1 MSWLSLVTGLFRPA
15 KELIEVFKPNAEQT
29 AERDHVETMA
39 LSQEDLASLQ
49 QFTAEFHDRA
59 GRTWWDSLI
68 DGLNRLP
75 RPMITLGI
83 LALFVLAPV
92 APVRFLEIAQAYQM
106 MPDGFWALLSVIIA
120 FYFGGRMQLKG
131 QDMAVKGGALQM
143 AREILAIRRAEQQ
156 LDQPAPGPGSQPA
169 SQPAVQSAPTSP
181 GASPQPAPTPASA
194 AGPRVN
200 LVVEEWRHRQAA
212 GGRA

>member
-1 MSWLSLVTGLFRPA
+1 MNWLSLVTGLFRPA
-15 KELIEVFKPNAEQT
+15 KELIEVFKPNAEQS

-49 QFTAEFHDRA
+49 QFTAEFHDRV

-75 RPMITLGI
+75 RPLITLGI

-92 APVRFLEIAQAYQM
+92 APVRFLEIAQAYQV

-131 QDMAVKGGALQM
+131 ADMAVKGGALQV

-156 LDQPAPGPGSQPA
+156 LDQPAPQP
-169 SQPAVQSAPTSP
+169 T
-181 GASPQPAPTPASA
+181 PQPAPAPPGYLPQVAPAA
-194 AGPRVN
+194 AATNVSHVN
-200 LVVEEWRHRQAA
+200 QVVEEWRQRQAA
-212 GGRA
+212 GARS

>member
-1 MSWLSLVTGLFRPA
+1 MGWLSLVTGLFRPA
-15 KELIEVFKPNAEQT
+15 KELIEVFKPNAEQA
-29 AERDHVETMA
+29 AERDHVESMA
-39 LSQEDLASLQ
+39 LNQQDLASLQ

-59 GRTWWDSLI
+59 GRTWWDSVI

-75 RPMITLGI
+75 RPLITLGI

-131 QDMAVKGGALQM
+131 QDMAVKGGALQV
-143 AREILAIRRAEQQ
+143 ARQILAIRRAEQQ
-156 LDQPAPGPGSQPA
+156 LDQPAPSPA
-169 SQPAVQSAPTSP
+169 AVPETVPAETDT
-181 GASPQPAPTPASA
+181 GR
-194 AGPRVN
+194 GNR
-200 LVVEEWRHRQAA
+200 VVEEWRRRQAA
-212 GGRA
+212 SG

>member
-1 MSWLSLVTGLFRPA
+1 MSWLSLVTGLFSPA
-15 KELIEVFKPNAEQT
+15 KELIEVFKPNAEQS

-39 LSQEDLASLQ
+39 LSHEDLASLQ

-143 AREILAIRRAEQQ
+143 AREILTIRRADEQ
-156 LDQPAPGPGSQPA
+156 LARPA
-169 SQPAVQSAPTSP
+169 SQPA
-181 GASPQPAPTPASA
+181 QPAPTPPSASPQAAPTA
-194 AGPRVN
+194 AGTEAPRVN
-200 LVVEEWRHRQAA
+200 QVVEEWRHRQAA
-212 GGRA
+212 GGRL